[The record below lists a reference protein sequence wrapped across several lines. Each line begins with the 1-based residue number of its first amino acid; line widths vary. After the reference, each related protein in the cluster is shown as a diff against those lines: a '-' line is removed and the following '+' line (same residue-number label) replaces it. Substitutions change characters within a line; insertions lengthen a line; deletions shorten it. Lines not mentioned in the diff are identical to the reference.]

1 MSPQV
6 RESKTVLDSRFHAV
20 DFGFQVL
27 DFSLSGTWIWIPIV
41 SVISDSLSC
50 MADFKLRSPDSKS
63 KIPEIPDFREGVAG
77 RLSWGGGGLSRGV
90 GGEGVISLTFLKQIM
105 TY

>member
-1 MSPQV
+1 M
-6 RESKTVLDSRFHAV
+6 

-77 RLSWGGGGLSRGV
+77 RLSWAGLSRGV

>member
-50 MADFKLRSPDSKS
+50 IADFK
-63 KIPEIPDFREGVAG
+63 
-77 RLSWGGGGLSRGV
+77 GGGGLSRGV
-90 GGEGVISLTFLKQIM
+90 GGEGVNQDLYSHDEG
-105 TY
+105 

>member
-50 MADFKLRSPDSKS
+50 IADFK
-63 KIPEIPDFREGVAG
+63 
-77 RLSWGGGGLSRGV
+77 GGGLSRGV
-90 GGEGVISLTFLKQIM
+90 GGEGVNQDLYSHDEG
-105 TY
+105 